1 MTGRTMGTLAMPFA
15 AAAIFGALLVSTH
28 HTTLPPLAPSEKPSA
43 PAQATPAPA
52 TDRCEKDRLRLPFA
66 GIAINPGITS
76 HVQAFRRATGAHIQL
91 VEYYNPFTSPFQGWE
106 ARQATALGALPLIQL
121 NPRDVSLARIASGR
135 YDGLIRRYA
144 DAVKAFRC
152 RIAISFGHEMNGWW
166 YSWGMPS
173 TRPATFI
180 SAWRHIHD
188 LFRREGVSNVI
199 WSWDP
204 SHMYQDYPG
213 KVATPA
219 SEWYPG
225 DAYVDW
231 VGLDGYLRPGQTFRT
246 VFHSQL
252 HVIRSVTSK
261 PVYIAETGVARG
273 PGQVRQIAGL
283 FAAVRSDHLT
293 GLVWFDL
300 DGKEPWRLEG
310 RPAALAAYRKA
321 AASLP

>member
-1 MTGRTMGTLAMPFA
+1 MTGAAKGTLAMPFA
-15 AAAIFGALLVSTH
+15 AAALFAVLLVATGH
-28 HTTLPPLAPSEKPSA
+28 AELPPRHPSA
-43 PAQATPAPA
+43 TTSPQARST
-52 TDRCEKDRLRLPFA
+52 RHCEQDNVRLPFA
-66 GIAINPGITS
+66 GIAINAGIPK
-76 HVQAFRRATGAHIQL
+76 HVRAFQDATGAHIQL
-91 VEYYNPFTSPFQGWE
+91 VEFYNSLTSPFQQWE

-121 NPRDVSLARIASGR
+121 NPRNVSLARIAAGH

-144 DAVKAFRC
+144 DSVKAFRC
-152 RIAISFGHEMNGWW
+152 RIALSFGHEMNGWW
-166 YSWGMPS
+166 YSWGMPQ

-180 SAWRHIHD
+180 AAWRHIHD

-231 VGLDGYLRPGQTFRT
+231 VGIDGYLRPGQTFDDI
-246 VFHSQL
+246 FHSQL
-252 HVIRSVTSK
+252 HFIRNVTSK
-261 PVYIAETGVARG
+261 PVYIAETGVAVG
-273 PGQVRQIAGL
+273 PEQKAQIAQL
-283 FAAVRSDHLT
+283 FAGVRSDHLT

-321 AASLP
+321 VARFP